1 MTAIGLAM
9 PMESAGRMSCEE
21 LLKAI
26 AGQLRLLE
34 AGPLQTM
41 TLEHQEMRKQLGS
54 LLKTLDEPDKGEIRK
69 RLSGFVSTW
78 ENHVEKEEEILA
90 PGLLIIRKCITGYR
104 IDRSDH

>member
-1 MTAIGLAM
+1 MQM
-9 PMESAGRMSCEE
+9 DSAGKTSCDE

-41 TLEHQEMRKQLGS
+41 TLEHREMRKQLGS
-54 LLKTLDEPDKGEIRK
+54 LLKMLNGLDKGEIRK
-69 RLSGFVSTW
+69 RLSKFVSTW

-90 PGLLIIRKCITGYR
+90 PGLLIIRKCISGYR
-104 IDRSDH
+104 TDRSEP